1 MTLNHYGKGAAC
13 YLAARSDQESLTEFY
28 SVLLSRF
35 GVTGIMKPVKDM
47 HCTLRE
53 GDGER
58 YLFIHNFGK
67 MESVAETEFTGVSMI
82 DGSRL
87 DKTVKLA
94 SLASQVYKLD
104 PQL

>member
-1 MTLNHYGKGAAC
+1 MKKHTHLIPGFPKMLHGGDYNP
-13 YLAARSDQESLTEFY
+13 DQWVNYPGT
-28 SVLLSRF
+28 V
-35 GVTGIMKPVKDM
+35 D
-47 HCTLRE
+47 
-53 GDGER
+53 R

-67 MESVAETEFTGVSMI
+67 TENAAETEFTGVSLI